1 MYWNVWACGVAYFAK
16 MFNNNIR
23 CIEMAKNYSQNTSLS
38 WFNNNIRC
46 IEIRVALLKK
56 QMHKMFNNNIRC
68 IEINQMGVFYE

>member
-46 IEIRVALLKK
+46 IEIKLKELVVAGDIV
-56 QMHKMFNNNIRC
+56 FNNNIRC
-68 IEINQMGVFYE
+68 IEINT